1 MKEGYQV
8 EDRQDTAITRY
19 ELTVRKKYRSRGGW
33 MLDTNMGPK
42 LLREYENVC
51 SHFSVENEI
60 KAFLI
65 EKGFSRVDSVVPN
78 QEGKLVTELETG
90 EMYVLYNWFSGDEC
104 NLRSEKCLESAGGNL
119 GRMHQALRGFEL
131 TEKSEDQGEKAD
143 TGEELLQLFQR
154 HNRELKRVNGYM
166 KNKKRKNEF
175 EIYAI
180 NCFNDYY
187 EKACEAAELL
197 AHCSYYKEYGADRK
211 DISHGEYNY
220 HNLILTPQGMATTG
234 FEKSGYGVQ
243 LLDLTYF
250 MRKTLEK
257 NNWSEHAGDA
267 VLSGYDRENAL
278 SKQQIE
284 FIYIMLLYPEK
295 YWKLMNHYY
304 NKKKSWLSAKSLEK
318 LEDVRNMEKNREK
331 FLGAFASKYS

>member
-8 EDRQDTAITRY
+8 EDRQDTAIARY

-42 LLREYENVC
+42 LLREYENVR
-51 SHFSVENEI
+51 SHFNVENEI

-65 EKGFSRVDSVVPN
+65 EKGFSHVDSVVPDR
-78 QEGKLVTELETG
+78 EGNLVTELETG
-90 EMYVLYNWFSGDEC
+90 EKYVLYNWFSGDEC
-104 NLRSEKCLESAGGNL
+104 NLRSEKCLGPAGENL
-119 GRMHQALRGFEL
+119 GKMHLALKGFEL
-131 TEKSEDQGEKAD
+131 SEGVGAQGEKTG
-143 TGEELLQLFQR
+143 TGEGLLQSFQR

-166 KNKKRKNEF
+166 KSKKRKNEF

-197 AHCSYYKEYGADRK
+197 EQCSYYRQYGADK
-211 DISHGEYNY
+211 KEISHGDYNY
-220 HNLILTPQGMATTG
+220 HNLILTAQGMATTG
-234 FEKSGYGVQ
+234 FDKAGRGIQ

-257 NNWSEHAGDA
+257 NSWVESAGDA
-267 VLSGYDRENAL
+267 VLSGYDRENRL
-278 SKQQIE
+278 SRGQME

-318 LEDVRNMEKNREK
+318 LEDVGSMEKKRER
-331 FLGAFASKYS
+331 FLKAFNAKY

>member
-1 MKEGYQV
+1 M
-8 EDRQDTAITRY
+8 EDRQDTAIARY

-42 LLREYENVC
+42 LLREYENVR
-51 SHFSVENEI
+51 SHFDIENEI
-60 KAFLI
+60 KAFLV
-65 EKGFSRVDSVVPN
+65 EKGFSRVDSVIPDRAGN
-78 QEGKLVTELETG
+78 LVTELETG
-90 EMYVLYNWFSGDEC
+90 EKYVLYNWFSGEEC
-104 NLRSEKCLESAGGNL
+104 NLRSEKCLEAAGENL
-119 GRMHQALRGFEL
+119 GRMHLALKGFEL
-131 TEKSEDQGEKAD
+131 SEASGIKVGRAETDG
-143 TGEELLQLFQR
+143 ELLQMFQR

-180 NCFNDYY
+180 NCFHDYY
-187 EKACEAAELL
+187 EKACEAARLL
-197 AHCSYYKEYGADRK
+197 GCCRYYMEQEVDKKE
-211 DISHGEYNY
+211 ISHGDYNY

-234 FEKSGYGVQ
+234 FDRAGYGIQ

-257 NNWSEHAGDA
+257 NHWEKGAGDA
-267 VLSGYDRENAL
+267 VLTGYGRENDL
-278 SKQQIE
+278 SRGQME

-318 LEDVRNMEKNREK
+318 LEDVRNMEKNRER
-331 FLGAFASKYS
+331 FLRAFATKYS